1 LNVLFIG
8 DVQGQKVIGK
18 LGAILPTLKKSEDID
33 LTVINGENS
42 ADGNGITPHSANML
56 FEIGAD
62 VVTTGNHAFKR
73 KETDSM
79 FSRRKELLRPANYG
93 DNCPGKGV
101 CVLDFGYYTAAVVNI
116 IGSTYMAACDN
127 PFKCM
132 DAILDNLKK
141 IPAKCVIVDFHAEA
155 TAEKKAMGFYL
166 NGRVSAVLGTH
177 THVQTADERV
187 LSGRTAYITDAG
199 MTGAVDSVIGVEK
212 NVVAQFVNYYPQKQF
227 QADGECELNA
237 VAVEIDAQSGNALSI
252 KRIIRRI

>member
-8 DVQGQKVIGK
+8 DVQGQKVIRK
-18 LGAILPTLKKSEDID
+18 LGAVLPTLKKSEDID
-33 LTVINGENS
+33 LTIINGENS

-62 VVTTGNHAFKR
+62 VITTGNHAFKR

-79 FSRRKELLRPANYG
+79 FCRRNELLRPANFG
-93 DNCPGKGV
+93 DNAPGKGV

-127 PFKCM
+127 PFKCA
-132 DAILDNLKK
+132 DHILESLDT
-141 IPAKCVIVDFHAEA
+141 KCVIVDFHAEA

-166 NGRVSAVLGTH
+166 AGRVSAVFGTH

-187 LSGRTAYITDAG
+187 LNGHTAYITDVG

-212 NVVAQFVNYYPQKQF
+212 NVVMQFVNYYPQKQF

-237 VAVEIDAQSGNALSI
+237 VAVKIDTPRGNALSI

>member
-1 LNVLFIG
+1 MNVLFIG

-18 LGAILPTLKKSEDID
+18 LGAVLPALKKSENSD
-33 LTVINGENS
+33 LVIINGENS

-56 FEIGAD
+56 FDIGAD
-62 VVTTGNHAFKR
+62 VITTGNHAFKR

-79 FSRRKELLRPANYG
+79 FSRRSELLRPANYG

-101 CVLDFGYYTAAVVNI
+101 CVLDFGYFSAAVVNV
-116 IGSTYMAACDN
+116 IGATYMSACDN

-132 DAILDNLKK
+132 DSILERLN
-141 IPAKCVIVDFHAEA
+141 AKCVIVDFHAEA

-166 NGRVSAVLGTH
+166 AGRVSAVLGTH

-187 LSGRTAYITDAG
+187 LNGGTAYISDVG
-199 MTGAVDSVIGVEK
+199 MTGAVDSVIGAEK
-212 NVVAQFVNYYPQKQF
+212 NVVSQFVNYYPQKQLT
-227 QADGECELNA
+227 AEGECELNA
-237 VAVEIDAQSGNALSI
+237 VAVEIDAPSGNALSI